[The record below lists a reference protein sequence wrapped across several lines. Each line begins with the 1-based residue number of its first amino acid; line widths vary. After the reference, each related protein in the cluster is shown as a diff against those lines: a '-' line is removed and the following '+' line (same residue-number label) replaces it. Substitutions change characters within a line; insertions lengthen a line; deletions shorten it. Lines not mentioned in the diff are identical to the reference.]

1 MEFCAEKLKDTIRKN
16 MELFISIRRDL
27 NRLAELS
34 YEEFKTQKYITERL
48 SEWGIENF
56 PISKTGVIGIINR
69 SDECIGIRSDM
80 DAILVEGQPRHCC
93 GHDFHMAVV
102 LGTAKV
108 LVDMGFE
115 GCVKFIFQPAEEGP
129 GGAKRVIEEGGLENP
144 KVTKLLGFHVWPGVD
159 VGTIE
164 VSSGAIMASVDDFEI
179 EFIGKGGHAAMP
191 EVTKNPIYPATDFIQ
206 SANNIFCAFSNK
218 LLPFH
223 VSFSSISS
231 GQTFNVISE
240 RCKIRGTVR
249 TFDSSM
255 QEFIYK
261 NIKKLAKLSAQKYD
275 CHVNINY
282 YFQYPPL
289 INSYQATEEF
299 LDVAKKLL
307 GPENIKKAIPSF
319 TAEDFAFYCQKVPS
333 VYFRLGI
340 KEKGK
345 GENPLHSPYFNASE
359 DSIFYGIFLL
369 AGYLLAIQKS

>member
-1 MEFCAEKLKDTIRKN
+1 MD
-16 MELFISIRRDL
+16 LFVNIRREL

-34 YEEFKTQKYITERL
+34 YEEFKTQKYITKKL

-56 PISKTGVIGIINR
+56 PIAKTGVIGIINR

-108 LVDMGFE
+108 LIDIGFKE
-115 GCVKFIFQPAEEGP
+115 CVKFIFQPAEEGP
-129 GGAKRVIEEGGLENP
+129 GGAKRIIEEGGLENP
-144 KVTKLLGFHVWPGVD
+144 KVTKLLGFHVWPELD

-164 VSSGAIMASVDDFEI
+164 LSSGALMASVDDFEI

-191 EVTKNPIYPATDFIQ
+191 QITKNPIYPAIDFIQ
-206 SANNIFCAFSNK
+206 STNNVFCAFSNK
-218 LLPFH
+218 LNPFH
-223 VSFSSISS
+223 VSFTSINS

-240 RCKIRGTVR
+240 KCTIKGTSR
-249 TFDSSM
+249 TFDSTT
-255 QEFIYK
+255 QQFIYSS
-261 NIKKLAKLSAQKYD
+261 IKKLAKLSAQKYD
-275 CHVNINY
+275 CCVNINY
-282 YFQYPPL
+282 HFQYPPL
-289 INSYQATEEF
+289 INDQKATEQF
-299 LDVAKKLL
+299 CDIAKKLL
-307 GPENIKKAIPSF
+307 GPQKVKEAAPSF

-345 GENPLHSPYFNASE
+345 GKNPLHSPNFNASE

-369 AGYLLAIQKS
+369 TGYLLAIQKN

>member
-1 MEFCAEKLKDTIRKN
+1 VEFCAEKLKDTIRKN
-16 MELFISIRRDL
+16 MELFINIRRDL

-34 YEEFKTQKYITERL
+34 YKEFKTQKYITERL

-56 PISKTGVIGIINR
+56 PTAKTGVIGIINR

-115 GCVKFIFQPAEEGP
+115 RCVKFIFQPAEEGP
-129 GGAKRVIEEGGLENP
+129 GGAKRVIQEGGLENP
-144 KVTKLLGFHVWPGVD
+144 KVIKLLGFHVWPGVD

-191 EVTKNPIYPATDFIQ
+191 EVTKNPIYPAVDFIQ
-206 SANNIFCAFSNK
+206 SGNNFFSAFSNK
-218 LLPFH
+218 LSPFH
-223 VSFSSISS
+223 ISFSSINS
-231 GQTFNVISE
+231 GETFNVISE
-240 RCKIRGTVR
+240 TCKIKGTVR
-249 TFDSSM
+249 TFDSNM
-255 QEFIYK
+255 QDFICK
-261 NIKKLAKLSAQKYD
+261 NIKNLAKSSAQKYN
-275 CHVNINY
+275 CQVNINY
-282 YFQYPPL
+282 QFQYPPL
-289 INSYQATEEF
+289 INNQQITEEF
-299 LDVAKKLL
+299 IAVAKKLL
-307 GPENIKKAIPSF
+307 GPENVKKAIPSF

-340 KEKGK
+340 KEKSK
-345 GENPLHSPYFNASE
+345 GENPLHSPYFEASE
-359 DSIFYGIFLL
+359 NSIFYGIFLL
-369 AGYLLAIQKS
+369 AGYLLAI